1 MNPDASMAAGVLKP
15 GTSILQPASGDGAI
29 EV

>member
-1 MNPDASMAAGVLKP
+1 MAAGVLKP